1 MYENGEIWDAIGEV
15 VGRSSPTVRRIIN
28 KSDGKRPAE
37 PTVWSDKRMNLA
49 DRETIW
55 KSSGRRLRFPTL

>member
-1 MYENGEIWDAIGEV
+1 VIGEA
-15 VGRSSPTVRRIIN
+15 VGRSSPTVKRIIN
-28 KSDGKRPAE
+28 KSGGKRPAE

-49 DRETIW
+49 DRENIR